1 MKGGQKG
8 SKVSAKQKAA
18 GAANLRRWQK
28 TEGHGL
34 QRMTHGAYSRT
45 IRQKYSDGR
54 TSEGKKLQGILTAL
68 EDDLGGAPNLSAGQ
82 QLIIAGMRG
91 KVIVL
96 LQMSDYLDR
105 QQSVIDKDGELS
117 GFLKREYLTYCDS
130 VGRDIERL
138 YKLSGNGK
146 RGNVPLI
153 EDLIKANAK

>member
-1 MKGGQKG
+1 
-8 SKVSAKQKAA
+8 
-18 GAANLRRWQK
+18 
-28 TEGHGL
+28 
-34 QRMTHGAYSRT
+34 
-45 IRQKYSDGR
+45 
-54 TSEGKKLQGILTAL
+54 
-68 EDDLGGAPNLSAGQ
+68 
-82 QLIIAGMRG
+82 
-91 KVIVL
+91 
-96 LQMSDYLDR
+96 MSDYLDR